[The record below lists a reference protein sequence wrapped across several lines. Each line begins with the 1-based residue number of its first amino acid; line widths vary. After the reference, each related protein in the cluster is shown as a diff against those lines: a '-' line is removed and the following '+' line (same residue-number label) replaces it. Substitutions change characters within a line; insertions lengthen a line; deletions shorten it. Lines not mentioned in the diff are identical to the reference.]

1 MWDGSDTVG
10 LLSCIIGTVFLF
22 VPMNGFMIWVVLGG
36 GAVSLI
42 MGIVA
47 VSKGS
52 KIGIGGIIL
61 GALVVVITI
70 FMMGTM
76 GGIL

>member
-10 LLSCIIGTVFLF
+10 LISCILGTVLLII
-22 VPMNGFMIWVVLGG
+22 PLPLSIIAWVCFIGG
-36 GAVSLI
+36 GGTLA

-47 VSKGS
+47 VAKGS

-61 GALVVVITI
+61 GALVV
-70 FMMGTM
+70 FA
-76 GGIL
+76 GIAYMFIL